1 MEGRLLMTGDPG
13 KRLLPPLPHPNH
25 LRKQA
30 KTRLAAMKAKA
41 PSARLAD
48 AQLILAREYGFPNWA
63 ALQAE
68 VSRRG
73 QGPLG
78 QRAHVRRVHLAP
90 FRPGW
95 WRQDEPPDDEVDAV
109 AAFLRAAVI
118 LQIGVVLI
126 VVGGLALIL
135 WVMQLKGLLPPISI
149 HLNL

>member
-1 MEGRLLMTGDPG
+1 MTGDPG
-13 KRLLPPLPHPNH
+13 KRVLPPLPHSNH

-30 KTRLAAMKAKA
+30 KARLAAMKAKM

-63 ALQAE
+63 ALLAE

-78 QRAHVRRVHLAP
+78 QRAHVRRVHLAA

-95 WRQDEPPDDEVDAV
+95 WQEDPPEEEVDAV

-118 LQIGVVLI
+118 LQIGVVLA
-126 VVGGLALIL
+126 VVGGVAMIL
-135 WVMQLKGLLPPISI
+135 WIMQLRGLLPPISI

>member
-1 MEGRLLMTGDPG
+1 MTGDPG
-13 KRLLPPLPHPNH
+13 KRVLPLLPNPHH

-30 KTRLAAMKAKA
+30 KARLAAMKAKV

-48 AQLILAREYGFPNWA
+48 AQLILAREYGFSNWA

-68 VSRRG
+68 VARRG
-73 QGPLG
+73 AGPLG

-95 WRQDEPPDDEVDAV
+95 WRQDEPPEDEVDAA

-118 LQIGVVLI
+118 LQIGVVLA

-135 WVMQLKGLLPPISI
+135 WIMQLDGLLPPISI

>member
-1 MEGRLLMTGDPG
+1 MTGDPG
-13 KRLLPPLPHPNH
+13 KRLLPPLPHPHH

-30 KTRLAAMKAKA
+30 KARFAAMKAKG
-41 PSARLAD
+41 PGARLAD
-48 AQLILAREYGFPNWA
+48 AQLVLAREYGFPNWA

-68 VSRRG
+68 VARRA

-95 WRQDEPPDDEVDAV
+95 WRQDEPLDDEVDTV

-118 LQIGVVLI
+118 LQIGVVLA

-135 WVMQLKGLLPPISI
+135 WIMQLGGLLPPISI

>member
-1 MEGRLLMTGDPG
+1 MEGRLLMTGEPG
-13 KRLLPPLPHPNH
+13 RRVLPSLPNSHH

-30 KTRLAAMKAKA
+30 KARLAAMKTKV
-41 PSARLAD
+41 PGARLAD

-63 ALQAE
+63 ALLAE
-68 VSRRG
+68 VSLRG

-78 QRAHVRRVHLAP
+78 QRAHVRRVHLAS

-95 WRQDEPPDDEVDAV
+95 WRQDEPPEDEMDAF

-118 LQIGVVLI
+118 LQIGFVLA

-135 WVMQLKGLLPPISI
+135 WIMQLRGLLPPISI

>member
-1 MEGRLLMTGDPG
+1 
-13 KRLLPPLPHPNH
+13 

-30 KTRLAAMKAKA
+30 KARLAAMKAKV

-48 AQLILAREYGFPNWA
+48 AQLILAREYGFSNWA

-68 VSRRG
+68 VARRAS
-73 QGPLG
+73 GPLG
-78 QRAHVRRVHLAP
+78 QRAHVRRVHLAS

-95 WRQDEPPDDEVDAV
+95 WRQDEPPEDEADA
-109 AAFLRAAVI
+109 AAAVIRAAAI
-118 LQIGVVLI
+118 LQIGVVLA

-135 WVMQLKGLLPPISI
+135 WIMQLDGLLPPISI